1 MSSLPPGTDLCAIP
15 AAQPPPGQT
24 SNFVNP
30 PNLAAATIAV
40 TAVTLAWATLFTA
53 ARLYTNFRKL
63 TWADGFVV
71 IALALSATYN
81 ALVLD
86 MGYTRLLVYGQIH
99 EGMTIPLACSSS
111 AYHANIQILYA
122 QGTLLGPV
130 IFFAKSSI
138 FLLCR
143 QIFTIQKPMK
153 YAIRFGLLFTFLLYW
168 PGVGLESYFAAPHI
182 GETWEDLL
190 VNHRPEKLIYW
201 GIVQGTLSVVLDIY
215 IFILPLPLLSKLQL
229 PRKKRWQLLIIF
241 STAML
246 GIVASV
252 IALVFRI
259 QLLTTSD
266 TTFTQSAL
274 FICVNVEN
282 NVAIIVS
289 SMPFFAAF
297 FRSHVL
303 ESALLKTLRSRLSSS
318 GGRSVAGTVDHH
330 MVKVPPSPSHLLND
344 TPGQYHE
351 LRDFSYATDTKIQ
364 AGGEGKRPSTQGNGI
379 SREVNIE
386 QEIREYSIV

>member
-15 AAQPPPGQT
+15 AAQPPAGQT

-30 PNLAAATIAV
+30 PNLAAETIAV
-40 TAVTLAWATLFTA
+40 ITVTLAWATLFTA

-81 ALVLD
+81 GLVLD
-86 MGYTRLLVYGQIH
+86 MLKYTRHQWD
-99 EGMTIPLACSSS
+99 IPACC
-111 AYHANIQILYA
+111 AYHANLQILYA

-143 QIFTIQKPMK
+143 QIFTIQKTMK

-168 PGVGLESYFAAPHI
+168 PGVGLESYYAAPHI

-190 VNHRPEKLIYW
+190 VNKRPEKLIYW

-241 STAML
+241 STAMM

-318 GGRSVAGTVDHH
+318 GDRSVVGTVDHH
-330 MVKVPPSPSHLLND
+330 MVKAPPSPSHLLND
-344 TPGQYHE
+344 TTG
-351 LRDFSYATDTKIQ
+351 RR
-364 AGGEGKRPSTQGNGI
+364 GWGRPSTQGRGI

>member
-15 AAQPPPGQT
+15 AAQPPPGLT
-24 SNFVNP
+24 PNFVDP
-30 PNLAAATIAV
+30 PSLAGATIAV
-40 TAVTLAWATLFTA
+40 TTVTLAWATLFTA

-63 TWADGFVV
+63 HWADGFVI
-71 IALALSATYN
+71 IALALSVTYN
-81 ALVLD
+81 GLILD
-86 MGYTRLLVYGQIH
+86 MLKYTRHQWD
-99 EGMTIPLACSSS
+99 IPACWFTGR
-111 AYHANIQILYA
+111 YMKILFA
-122 QGTLLGPV
+122 QGVLLGPV

-143 QIFTIQKPMK
+143 QIFTIQKTMK
-153 YAIRFGLLFTFLLYW
+153 YAIGFGLLFTFVLYW
-168 PGVGLESYFAAPHI
+168 PGVGLESYYAAPHI

-190 VNHRPEKLIYW
+190 INKRPEHLIYW
-201 GIVQGTLSVVLDIY
+201 GVVQGTLSVVLDIY

-241 STAML
+241 STAMM
-246 GIVASV
+246 GIIASV

-259 QLLTTSD
+259 RLLTTTD

-289 SMPFFAAF
+289 SMPFFATF
-297 FRSHVL
+297 FKSHVL
-303 ESALLKTLRSRLSSS
+303 ESTLLKTLRSRLTSS
-318 GGRSVAGTVDHH
+318 GGHSVAGTVDHH
-330 MVKVPPSPSHLLND
+330 MDKAKPSRSHLLD
-344 TPGQYHE
+344 DATGQYHE
-351 LRDFSYATDTKIQ
+351 LRDFAYATNTKIQ
-364 AGGEGKRPSTQGNGI
+364 AGGGERPSTLGRGI

-386 QEIREYSIV
+386 QEIREYSVV

>member
-15 AAQPPPGQT
+15 AAQPPPGQAP
-24 SNFVNP
+24 NFVNP
-30 PNLAAATIAV
+30 PSLASATIAV
-40 TAVTLAWATLFTA
+40 TTVTLAWAALFTA

-81 ALVLD
+81 GLILASQF
-86 MGYTRLLVYGQIH
+86 LLH
-99 EGMTIPLACSSS
+99 
-111 AYHANIQILYA
+111 QILYA
-122 QGTLLGPV
+122 QGVLLGPV

-143 QIFTIQKPMK
+143 QIFTIQKSMK
-153 YAIRFGLLFTFLLYW
+153 YAIRFGLLFTFVLYW
-168 PGVGLESYFAAPHI
+168 PGVGLESYYAAPHI

-190 VNHRPEKLIYW
+190 VNKRPEHLIYW
-201 GIVQGTLSVVLDIY
+201 GVVQGTLSVVLDIY

-241 STAML
+241 STAMM
-246 GIVASV
+246 GIIASV
-252 IALVFRI
+252 IALVFRVR
-259 QLLTTSD
+259 LLTTAD

-289 SMPFFAAF
+289 SMPFFATF

-303 ESALLKTLRSRLSSS
+303 DSALLKTLRSRLSSS
-318 GGRSVAGTVDHH
+318 GGRSVVGTVDHQ
-330 MVKVPPSPSHLLND
+330 MDKVKPARSHLPGD
-344 TPGQYHE
+344 ATGQYHE
-351 LRDFSYATDTKIQ
+351 LRDFPFATNTKIQ
-364 AGGEGKRPSTQGNGI
+364 AGRGGRPSTHGNGI

-386 QEIREYSIV
+386 QEIREHSIV

>member
-1 MSSLPPGTDLCAIP
+1 M
-15 AAQPPPGQT
+15 
-24 SNFVNP
+24 
-30 PNLAAATIAV
+30 
-40 TAVTLAWATLFTA
+40 
-53 ARLYTNFRKL
+53 K
-63 TWADGFVV
+63 
-71 IALALSATYN
+71 
-81 ALVLD
+81 
-86 MGYTRLLVYGQIH
+86 
-99 EGMTIPLACSSS
+99 
-111 AYHANIQILYA
+111 ILYA

-246 GIVASV
+246 Y
-252 IALVFRI
+252 
-259 QLLTTSD
+259 
-266 TTFTQSAL
+266 
-274 FICVNVEN
+274 
-282 NVAIIVS
+282 
-289 SMPFFAAF
+289 
-297 FRSHVL
+297 
-303 ESALLKTLRSRLSSS
+303 
-318 GGRSVAGTVDHH
+318 
-330 MVKVPPSPSHLLND
+330 VKPIPE
-344 TPGQYHE
+344 TR
-351 LRDFSYATDTKIQ
+351 RD
-364 AGGEGKRPSTQGNGI
+364 
-379 SREVNIE
+379 IE
-386 QEIREYSIV
+386 

>member
-15 AAQPPPGQT
+15 AAEPPPGQT

-30 PNLAAATIAV
+30 PNLATETIAV
-40 TAVTLAWATLFTA
+40 TTVTLTWATLFTA

-63 TWADGFVV
+63 TWADGFVL
-71 IALALSATYN
+71 IALVLSATYN

-86 MGYTRLLVYGQIH
+86 MGYPRLLVYRQIH
-99 EGMTIPLACSSS
+99 EGMAIPVACTSS
-111 AYHANIQILYA
+111 AYHATIQILYA

-143 QIFTIQKPMK
+143 QIFTIQKQMK

-168 PGVGLESYFAAPHI
+168 PGVGLESYFAAPHV

-190 VNHRPEKLIYW
+190 VNHRPVKLIYW
-201 GIVQGTLSVVLDIY
+201 GIVQGTLSVILDIY
-215 IFILPLPLLSKLQL
+215 IFILPLPLLAKLQL
-229 PRKKRWQLLIIF
+229 PRKKRWKLLIIF
-241 STAML
+241 STAMM
-246 GIVASV
+246 
-252 IALVFRI
+252 
-259 QLLTTSD
+259 
-266 TTFTQSAL
+266 
-274 FICVNVEN
+274 NVEN

-303 ESALLKTLRSRLSSS
+303 ESALLKTLRSKLSSS
-318 GGRSVAGTVDHH
+318 GGRSVIGTVDHH
-330 MVKVPPSPSHLLND
+330 MVKDTPSPSHLLGD

-351 LRDFSYATDTKIQ
+351 LRDFAYATSTKIQ
-364 AGGEGKRPSTQGNGI
+364 AGGGGEGGPPSTQGNGI

-386 QEIREYSIV
+386 QEIREHSIV

>member
-1 MSSLPPGTDLCAIP
+1 MSSLPPGTDFCAIP

-24 SNFVNP
+24 PNFVNP
-30 PNLAAATIAV
+30 PSLAGATIAV
-40 TAVTLAWATLFTA
+40 TTVTLTWAVLFTV

-63 TWADGFVV
+63 HWADGFVV

-81 ALVLD
+81 GLVLASQF
-86 MGYTRLLVYGQIH
+86 LLH
-99 EGMTIPLACSSS
+99 EI
-111 AYHANIQILYA
+111 YRRILYA
-122 QGTLLGPV
+122 QGVLLGPV

-143 QIFTIQKPMK
+143 QIFTIQKTMK
-153 YAIRFGLLFTFLLYW
+153 YAIRFGLFFTFVLYW

-182 GETWEDLL
+182 GESWEDLL
-190 VNHRPEKLIYW
+190 VNKRPERLIYW

-241 STAML
+241 STAMM

-252 IALVFRI
+252 IALVFRVR
-259 QLLTTSD
+259 LLTTSD

-282 NVAIIVS
+282 NIAIIVS
-289 SMPFFAAF
+289 SMPFFATF

-318 GGRSVAGTVDHH
+318 GGRSVVGTVDHH
-330 MVKVPPSPSHLLND
+330 MDKPRPPRSPLLD
-344 TPGQYHE
+344 DATGQYHE
-351 LRDFSYATDTKIQ
+351 LRDFAYATNTQIQ
-364 AGGEGKRPSTQGNGI
+364 AGGGERPSTQGKGI

-386 QEIREYSIV
+386 QEIREYSVV

>member
-1 MSSLPPGTDLCAIP
+1 MSSLPPGTDLCTIP
-15 AAQPPPGQT
+15 AAQPPPGRT

-30 PNLAAATIAV
+30 PNLAAETIAV
-40 TAVTLAWATLFTA
+40 TTVTLAWATLFTT

-71 IALALSATYN
+71 IALALSATYSG
-81 ALVLD
+81 LVLD
-86 MGYTRLLVYGQIH
+86 MLKYTRHQWDV
-99 EGMTIPLACSSS
+99 P
-111 AYHANIQILYA
+111 ILYA

-143 QIFTIQKPMK
+143 QIFTIQKAMK

-182 GETWEDLL
+182 GETWDDLL
-190 VNHRPEKLIYW
+190 VNKRPEKLIYW
-201 GIVQGTLSVVLDIY
+201 GIVQGALSVVLDIY

-241 STAML
+241 STAMM

-274 FICVNVEN
+274 FICVTVEN

-318 GGRSVAGTVDHH
+318 GGHSVVGTVDHH
-330 MVKVPPSPSHLLND
+330 MVKAPPSPSHLLND
-344 TPGQYHE
+344 TTGHYHE
-351 LRDFSYATDTKIQ
+351 LRDFDYATNTKIQ
-364 AGGEGKRPSTQGNGI
+364 AGGGGERLPTQGNGI